1 MFQEQRCLQIHC
13 NCYSDHLQWL
23 LLLLTQDRLAGY
35 QWWASATMRS
45 PSLALENQ
53 WSSRWETAG
62 CSSSVFICLFFF
74 LFWHLHYGF
83 PLEHLLFKF
92 NDEIRL
98 GINGDQGDS
107 WTVDFKK
114 KRTYFSVCVLL
125 RQWKNMLIIGS
136 QWDSFTSGHLCQTP
150 GLLFVVFRSLSYV
163 CLFATPMGCSPPAS
177 SVLHYLPEFAQ
188 IRVQNSWLP
197 LPNS

>member
-1 MFQEQRCLQIHC
+1 MVTPPINAGQAGRVPVMSLSHNEVPEFSLGEPMVLKMREGWMQFFSIH
-13 NCYSDHLQWL
+13 L
-23 LLLLTQDRLAGY
+23 
-35 QWWASATMRS
+35 
-45 PSLALENQ
+45 
-53 WSSRWETAG
+53 
-62 CSSSVFICLFFF
+62 FIFFFFF

-114 KRTYFSVCVLL
+114 KRTYFSVCILL
-125 RQWKNMLIIGS
+125 RQRTNTLIIGS

-163 CLFATPMGCSPPAS
+163 WLFGTPMGCSPPAS
-177 SVLHYLPEFAQ
+177 SVLHYLLEFAQ
-188 IRVQNSWLP
+188 IWVQNSWLP
-197 LPNS
+197 LHNS